1 MAATKTETVV
11 TMPAQKYG
19 KVLLTLDNVLI
30 PQEKLHPS
38 PSALDGLD
46 EDTEYDLRVLGC
58 EMIQTSGIL
67 LRLPQVAM
75 ACGQVLFQR
84 LYYAKSLVRYP
95 MEATAMACVA
105 LASKIEEAPRKIRDV
120 INVFRHI
127 RQVRNGKTLSPVILD
142 ANYITLKNQVIK
154 AERRLL
160 KELGFCCHVKHPH
173 KIIIMYLRLVEADDN
188 RNLAKSSWNY
198 MNDALRTDVFMRY
211 TPEAIASAC
220 IWLAAR
226 KLKVPLP
233 ENPPWYHIVSVCI
246 EDIQM
251 IAASILKLYTRRK
264 VKLETLETK
273 VEEIRKLQQEA
284 RLRNK
289 LLPPNPLQQ
298 NTPLVP
304 ATNTFSPG
312 SRGQSPRSAAVS
324 EKSKAQSRKYKDHH
338 HHHRSDTDSS
348 RSSRSRRSRSGERS
362 HKKTR
367 RSNSRSRSRSHSRHH
382 SRGRSRDRSRSRD
395 RHSRNKSHSKSPS
408 PNVTP
413 PLRFI
418 KNKGKGPIVQSVS
431 RSRSRS
437 PLRTYD
443 KYERQDNYNK
453 HDRKEKHH
461 DKHTD
466 KYSEKNDK
474 YADRYETYEK
484 SEKHGEKYDKV
495 EHYDKY
501 DSSRYPEKDK
511 FGYEKNSKHSDH
523 YEKLDAHIRDDR
535 VPRDGK
541 LTVNNSKYITEVKDK
556 SIKYDK
562 YSKVE
567 KYDKHEKYEKTDKY
581 EKLTKYDK
589 EDKYDKHKY
598 KASKKKSHES
608 KKPYDNGYE
617 KSHKSKKANRHRS
630 RSRDRRR

>member
-1 MAATKTETVV
+1 MVC
-11 TMPAQKYG
+11 Y
-19 KVLLTLDNVLI
+19 
-30 PQEKLHPS
+30 
-38 PSALDGLD
+38 
-46 EDTEYDLRVLGC
+46 
-58 EMIQTSGIL
+58 IL
-67 LRLPQVAM
+67 CILQVAM

-211 TPEAIASAC
+211 SPEAIASAC

-226 KLKVPLP
+226 KLRVPLP
-233 ENPPWYHIVSVCI
+233 EQPPWYHIVNVCI

-264 VKLETLETK
+264 VKLETLESK

-289 LLPPNPLQQ
+289 FLPPNPLQQ
-298 NTPLVP
+298 NTPLQAP
-304 ATNTFSPG
+304 TSTFSPG
-312 SRGQSPRSAAVS
+312 SRTHSPRSAVTS
-324 EKSKAQSRKYKDHH
+324 DKNKPISRKYKDHH
-338 HHHRSDTDSS
+338 RSDSETS
-348 RSSRSRRSRSGERS
+348 RSSLPAV
-362 HKKTR
+362 T
-367 RSNSRSRSRSHSRHH
+367 
-382 SRGRSRDRSRSRD
+382 
-395 RHSRNKSHSKSPS
+395 KSHGDQIHARGLVHMTAIIHAADLALEI
-408 PNVTP
+408 VTHAINLA
-413 PLRFI
+413 LRAHLLT
-418 KNKGKGPIVQSVS
+418 GKGPIVQSVS

-437 PLRTYD
+437 PIRTYE
-443 KYERQDNYNK
+443 KYERQDKYSGSSK
-453 HDRKEKHH
+453 HDRKDKH
-461 DKHTD
+461 DKYLEKTD
-466 KYSEKNDK
+466 KYVERYDSYEKNE
-474 YADRYETYEK
+474 RQLE
-484 SEKHGEKYDKV
+484 SKYDKMDQ
-495 EHYDKY
+495 YDKH
-501 DSSRYPEKDK
+501 DARYLDKDK
-511 FGYEKNSKHSDH
+511 YGYEKNSKQSEH
-523 YEKLDAHIRDDR
+523 YERSDSYIRDHR
-535 VPRDGK
+535 VSRDEK
-541 LTVNNSKYITEVKDK
+541 INLNSKYVADVKDK
-556 SIKYDK
+556 SGKYLKIDKYDK
-562 YSKVE
+562 YE
-567 KYDKHEKYEKTDKY
+567 KSEKNDKLEKYEK
-581 EKLTKYDK
+581 E
-589 EDKYDKHKY
+589 DKHKY

-608 KKPYDNGYE
+608 KKSYDNGYE

>member
-1 MAATKTETVV
+1 MATTKTEAVA
-11 TMPAQKYG
+11 TMPVQKYG
-19 KVLLTLDNVLI
+19 KVVLTLDNVLL
-30 PQEKLHPS
+30 PPEKLNPS
-38 PSALDGLD
+38 PSSLDGLD
-46 EDTEYDLRVLGC
+46 ADTEYDLRVLGC

-211 TPEAIASAC
+211 SPEAIASAC

-226 KLKVPLP
+226 KLRVPLP
-233 ENPPWYHIVSVCI
+233 EQPPWYHIVNVCI

-264 VKLETLETK
+264 VKLETLESK

-289 LLPPNPLQQ
+289 FLPPNPLQQ
-298 NTPLVP
+298 NTPLQAP
-304 ATNTFSPG
+304 TSTFSPG
-312 SRGQSPRSAAVS
+312 SRTHSPRSAVTS
-324 EKSKAQSRKYKDHH
+324 DKNKPISRKYKDHH
-338 HHHRSDTDSS
+338 RSDSETS
-348 RSSRSRRSRSGERS
+348 RSSRSPRSRSDVSPRS
-362 HKKTR
+362 HKKPR
-367 RSNSRSRSRSHSRHH
+367 RSDSRSRSRSHDRHH
-382 SRGRSRDRSRSRD
+382 SRGRSRSRD
-395 RHSRNKSHSKSPS
+395 RHSRHKSRSKSPS

-437 PLRTYD
+437 PIRTYE
-443 KYERQDNYNK
+443 KYERQDKYSGSSK
-453 HDRKEKHH
+453 HDRKDKH
-461 DKHTD
+461 DKYLEKTD
-466 KYSEKNDK
+466 KYVERYDSYEKNE
-474 YADRYETYEK
+474 RQLE
-484 SEKHGEKYDKV
+484 SKYDKMDQ
-495 EHYDKY
+495 YDKH
-501 DSSRYPEKDK
+501 DARYLDKDK
-511 FGYEKNSKHSDH
+511 YGYEKNSKQSEH
-523 YEKLDAHIRDDR
+523 YERSDSYIRDHR
-535 VPRDGK
+535 VSRDEK
-541 LTVNNSKYITEVKDK
+541 INLNSKYVADVKDK
-556 SIKYDK
+556 SGKYLKIDKYDK
-562 YSKVE
+562 YE
-567 KYDKHEKYEKTDKY
+567 KSEKNDKLEKYEK
-581 EKLTKYDK
+581 E
-589 EDKYDKHKY
+589 DKHKY

-608 KKPYDNGYE
+608 KKSYDNGYE